1 MSEEAAEIG
10 TCIRHDIES
19 ILSSPGRDYLIGNN
33 GDQVK
38 ICNLKG
44 KTIGLYFA
52 ASWCGPCRHFTPNLI
67 DVYNELSPQG
77 KFEIILVSE
86 DDDEDSFNSYFCKMP
101 WLAFPF
107 IDSERIDRLDEL
119 FKVRGVPH
127 LTILDPN
134 GEIVNNDGVDIIDE
148 YGVEG
153 YPFTQERIIELKEQ
167 QEAAKKEESLRSILV
182 SRSRDFLVSND
193 GKKVPVSDLEGKTV
207 GLYFSMSSYNS
218 CLEFTPILFDVYK
231 ILKGRGESFEVVL
244 VSLDDDDEESYKE
257 DFDIMP
263 WLALP
268 YEDKSRDKLARYF
281 NVINLPT
288 LVIIGPDGKTINF
301 NAAEVVENHGI
312 HAFPFTKARV
322 EELAVIE
329 KAKLG
334 AQTLESLLVLG
345 DLDFLIKNDGTQ
357 IPVSELIENN
367 IVLYFSAE
375 WCAPCRAF
383 MPKLIKTYNEIKEK
397 DDGFEI
403 IFVSSDHDK
412 ASFDELFSTMPW
424 LAIPFGDERKKS
436 LKKKFKV
443 YSIPTAIAI
452 GPTGQTVAKDAKEL
466 IMVHGTEAYPFT
478 EERMKEIELQ
488 LEEIA
493 KDWPKKLKHR
503 LHEEHELILTRRL
516 LYTCDECEEE
526 GNGWSYHCEE
536 CYCDLH
542 PKCVLEEVEESKK
555 KVMEVNVDN
564 GLDDSSEEEEEWVC
578 DGEVCYRVS
587 KA

>member
-1 MSEEAAEIG
+1 MGEEAEKIG
-10 TCIRHDIES
+10 SGTVRRHDIQS
-19 ILSSPGRDYLIGNN
+19 ILSSAGRDYLIRSN

-38 ICNLKG
+38 ISNLKG

-52 ASWCGPCRHFTPNLI
+52 ASWCGPSRHFTPNLI
-67 DVYNELSPQG
+67 ELYNELSPQG
-77 KFEIILVSE
+77 KLEIILVAE
-86 DDDEDSFNSYFCKMP
+86 DDDEDSFNKYFSQLP
-101 WLAFPF
+101 WLSFPF
-107 IDSERIDRLDEL
+107 SDSEKRDDLDEL
-119 FKVRGVPH
+119 FKVRGLPH
-127 LTILDPN
+127 LAILDPN
-134 GEIVNNDGVDIIDE
+134 GNVLYNDGIDIIDK
-148 YGVEG
+148 YGIEG
-153 YPFTQERIIELKEQ
+153 YPFTQERILELQEQ
-167 QEAAKKEESLRSILV
+167 EEEAKKQQSLRSILV
-182 SRSRDFLVSND
+182 SRTRDFLVSND
-193 GKKVPVSDLEGKTV
+193 GKKVPVSELEGKTV

-218 CLEFTPILFDVYK
+218 CLEFSPLLIDVYNR
-231 ILKGRGESFEVVL
+231 LKGRGESFEVVL
-244 VSLDDDDEESYKE
+244 VSLDDEDEELYKE

-268 YEDKSRDKLARYF
+268 YGSKTRDKLARYF
-281 NVINLPT
+281 NVTNLPT
-288 LVIIGPDGKTINF
+288 LVIISPDGKTLNF

-312 HAFPFTKARV
+312 HAFPFTPTRL

-345 DLDFLIKNDGTQ
+345 DLDFVIKNDGTK
-357 IPVSELIENN
+357 ISVSDQLVGNN

-383 MPKLIKTYNEIKEK
+383 MPKLIKTYNEIKAK
-397 DDGFEI
+397 DEGFEI

-412 ASFDELFSTMPW
+412 ASYDELFLTMPW
-424 LAIPFGDERKKS
+424 LAIPFGDERKKA

-466 IMVHGTEAYPFT
+466 IMVHGAEAYPFT
-478 EERMKEIELQ
+478 EDRMKEIEEQ

-493 KDWPKKLKHR
+493 KEWPKKMKHR
-503 LHEEHELILTRRL
+503 LHEVHELVLTRRL

-526 GNGWSYHCEE
+526 GNGWSYHCAE
-536 CYCDLH
+536 CYYDLH
-542 PKCVLEEVEESKK
+542 PMCVLEEREQAKK
-555 KVMEVNVDN
+555 SVNVDN
-564 GLDDSSEEEEEWVC
+564 DDSSEEEWVC